1 MTPPISIFGLGKMR
15 YHAFIV
21 IAAILF
27 CTIVNAQSPPFS
39 TITISGKTKSTFN
52 KVSLFESGASR
63 APLKSENVSS
73 WDGGYSITID
83 IRSDMRGKGDY
94 YYTDMRFWDD
104 KNMNGVRDT
113 GEPISQCH
121 FIIWFPAANKLYL
134 QVYQGPRYEITS
146 SSFNYHYN

>member
-1 MTPPISIFGLGKMR
+1 MK
-15 YHAFIV
+15 YHAFLI

-39 TITISGKTKSTFN
+39 AITISGKTKSTFN
-52 KVSLFESGASR
+52 KVSLFESGSAR
-63 APLKSENVSS
+63 TPIKSENVSS

-83 IRSDMRGKGDY
+83 IRNDMRGRDNY
-94 YYTDMRFWDD
+94 YYTDMRFWNDQ
-104 KNMNGVRDT
+104 NSNGVRDS

-121 FIIWFPAANKLYL
+121 FIMWLPPANKLYL

-146 SSFNYHYN
+146 SSFKYDYN

>member
-1 MTPPISIFGLGKMR
+1 MR